1 MNCPM
6 CGAAMVYDK
15 MLGGWWCDECRDGMD
30 GPEPRREDREP
41 ATIREPD

>member
-15 MLGGWWCDECRDGMD
+15 SLGGRWCECRDGME
-30 GPEPRREDREP
+30 GPEPRREDQEP